1 MLFDEKG
8 RTNTYIVFYAEIHG
22 EIAGLAGA
30 SIESG
35 RVWEIGVDVKERY
48 RKGGLASVLVN
59 HLKHDILERYILPI
73 YCVASSNAASQAT
86 AFRAGLKPCWIST
99 YKIYWMGVRGMM
111 SWCGGCT

>member
-1 MLFDEKG
+1 M
-8 RTNTYIVFYAEIHG
+8 FYAEIHG

-59 HLKHDILERYILPI
+59 HLMHDILELSLIHI
-73 YCVASSNAASQAT
+73 
-86 AFRAGLKPCWIST
+86 
-99 YKIYWMGVRGMM
+99 
-111 SWCGGCT
+111 